1 MKDKFVKG
9 NKASEILGIHQRTLY
24 QWEEKGWIETKRTK
38 GGMRMYNVDKYLY
51 EEKKKNEDVQTS
63 NCDEINE
70 LCKNNKR
77 LSINYVRVSSAGQK
91 DDLERQE
98 NMITKEYPNNITI
111 KDVGSGINM
120 NRRGLRKII
129 DLAIEGK
136 IEKVVVIHKDRL
148 TRFGYDLI
156 VDLIKKYSDGKVI
169 VMDEKKDMEP
179 EEELVKDVLQIMNVF
194 VAKMNGMRKYKKKK
208 SKSKAKAKSKSK
220 KNKIKK
226 AKKT

>member
-91 DDLERQE
+91 DNLERQE